1 MATKVHT
8 VKDTVFPVV
17 IYGCE
22 IWAVKK
28 AEGRRTDAFEL
39 QCWRRLF
46 RQAGRGHSVPLPAPA
61 SSDFVVVYRQIS
73 GLLLHILKLKLDL
86 PESPCTR
93 IRGLKPQK
101 DSNLEYSALT
111 QTSQHHMH
119 EEKKQKRPLVLKSSL
134 FSHHPMWQEWVKL
147 SRRPGL
153 HRENSTLT
161 G

>member
-1 MATKVHT
+1 M
-8 VKDTVFPVV
+8 
-17 IYGCE
+17 
-22 IWAVKK
+22 
-28 AEGRRTDAFEL
+28 
-39 QCWRRLF
+39 
-46 RQAGRGHSVPLPAPA
+46 
-61 SSDFVVVYRQIS
+61 
-73 GLLLHILKLKLDL
+73 GLLCSVENPGEAGHQEFL
-86 PESPCTR
+86 
-93 IRGLKPQK
+93 LKPQK